1 MGFHSTASL
10 PYPAPHAAV
19 SVAAVQAGDVAAAVC
34 TLDGNLSVWPNVGT
48 SSGLLQA
55 RISQEVT
62 CMVSIILPSQIFII
76 ICGTADGRLYRVDCV
91 AQAHAAQNQALCV
104 IPLQQAKTSL
114 MGSLTNFWE
123 SRVASV
129 AKNAIHALQVIL
141 YEKSLK
147 ILALTN
153 ASLECW
159 QMAMPPGSTAQ
170 LLWSH
175 PVLSIMQ
182 KQAQA
187 TAQLSLC
194 SLSAV
199 SMKGSR
205 HNVAVL
211 ASAPGGTLA
220 LQLLSMSQTSKPEE
234 LSTHILDV
242 TKAESTA
249 ESATEER
256 AKWRCCCGQKLQVLI
271 WKESGSAYRWTVE
284 TGLVRQVLDETVLS
298 ATVAANAKSPHW
310 LILTSS
316 KVVQVA
322 MDQVQP
328 AHSVAVTAQ
337 PPAASRRPA
346 VSQALSHLTGSSQA
360 KPSGTPQAV
369 PQDEVFQLLQTAV
382 YTPAQD
388 PARQPSIQQLA
399 RMVPRL
405 QEPPGA
411 ANIIAVFSARVIDV
425 LPKQWGRAL
434 AADYLQQLCDKED
447 FHQTFL
453 NTLEEIDVIRVLDPD
468 ALRVLFE
475 SAEKLEAVSAV
486 REYEN
491 EQREDGQMERMTL
504 LQDVIFDAGRLC
516 AAPVS
521 APVEQRS
528 EQEIFYSC
536 PSTSAEAF
544 FGAVS
549 VQLAGLETSAYADTA
564 STQLEQAL
572 EVAQAVQNVLN
583 KTHAR
588 HQELIQAYQRDMFRV
603 STDTPWWSAGLTV
616 RTALQALADTL
627 ARLAQ
632 LLQGGDPAHFEKSI
646 KWLLTMTET
655 VLVSFT
661 QAMDSCQAA
670 ATLQALNQ
678 DYEQAR
684 HKYLQLLLDI
694 AQSLGEEGGGT
705 LLVQRVEELADAHRA
720 YAQLFEV
727 CQLQGDDF
735 KPHSIMMRHRA
746 TTSGNHLDLEQS
758 AVAYVF
764 DRLFTDGEHERLL
777 SFPDHFKQDLTQWLQ
792 KRLASVGSNRTR
804 ATSLRRLTWL
814 HELRRKDY
822 AAASRTLA
830 DVTNNNE
837 GDSATVHRA
846 ACIAKLTKLA
856 AVKGPI
862 LMPSQEDV
870 DYVNHAH
877 TKIIMLQVQEA
888 LGMGSEVV
896 HPLSHLLTACLSD
909 ETPPSQVC
917 YVFLL
922 LGHLRP
928 IDRQQAYRKEF
939 QEAWLKLAA
948 ATDWKLVAQHS
959 QQLSDDQISSFLRQ
973 TDLCNAAQTCYH
985 SQDCNVREVFP
996 PEGVMGFVVDQA
1008 AAGLDAAA
1016 KQLMQGAF
1024 ARGVHGLYV
1033 QPLQD
1038 EANMGSP
1045 TNMQAD

>member
-1 MGFHSTASL
+1 M
-10 PYPAPHAAV
+10 
-19 SVAAVQAGDVAAAVC
+19 
-34 TLDGNLSVWPNVGT
+34 
-48 SSGLLQA
+48 
-55 RISQEVT
+55 
-62 CMVSIILPSQIFII
+62 
-76 ICGTADGRLYRVDCV
+76 ADHKPERL
-91 AQAHAAQNQALCV
+91 
-104 IPLQQAKTSL
+104 TSL
-114 MGSLTNFWE
+114 MGSLTNFWG

-129 AKNAIHALQVIL
+129 AKNAIHALQ
-141 YEKSLK
+141 
-147 ILALTN
+147 
-153 ASLECW
+153 
-159 QMAMPPGSTAQ
+159 MATPPGSTAQ

-175 PVLSIMQ
+175 PVLSSMQ
-182 KQAQA
+182 KQARA

-194 SLSAV
+194 SLSAM

-211 ASAPGGTLA
+211 ADAPDGTLA
-220 LQLLSMSQTSKPEE
+220 LQLLSISPTSKPEE
-234 LSTHILDV
+234 LSNHSLDV
-242 TKAESTA
+242 SKAEPTA
-249 ESATEER
+249 QSATEGR

-271 WKESGSAYRWTVE
+271 WRESGSAYRWTVE
-284 TGLVRQVLDETVLS
+284 TGLVRQDLDETVLS
-298 ATVAANAKSPHW
+298 ATAAADAKAPHW
-310 LILTSS
+310 LILMSS

-322 MDQVQP
+322 MDLVLP

-337 PPAASRRPA
+337 PSAASRRPA
-346 VSQALSHLTGSSQA
+346 VSQALSQLTGRSLHIPPRIQCSSQV
-360 KPSGTPQAV
+360 KSSGMPQAV
-369 PQDEVFQLLQTAV
+369 PQDEVFQLMQAAV
-382 YTPAQD
+382 YNPAQD
-388 PARQPSIQQLA
+388 LARQRSIQQLA

-411 ANIIAVFSARVIDV
+411 ANVIAVFSARVIDV

-453 NTLEEIDVIRVLDPD
+453 TTLEEIDVMRVLDPE

-491 EQREDGQMERMTL
+491 EQREESQMERMTM

-544 FGAVS
+544 FEAVS
-549 VQLAGLETSAYADTA
+549 NQLAGLETSAYADTS

-572 EVAQAVQNVLN
+572 ELAQAVQNVLN

-603 STDTPWWSAGLTV
+603 SADSPWWSAGLTV

-627 ARLAQ
+627 ARL
-632 LLQGGDPAHFEKSI
+632 F
-646 KWLLTMTET
+646 TE
-655 VLVSFT
+655 
-661 QAMDSCQAA
+661 
-670 ATLQALNQ
+670 
-678 DYEQAR
+678 
-684 HKYLQLLLDI
+684 
-694 AQSLGEEGGGT
+694 
-705 LLVQRVEELADAHRA
+705 
-720 YAQLFEV
+720 
-727 CQLQGDDF
+727 
-735 KPHSIMMRHRA
+735 
-746 TTSGNHLDLEQS
+746 
-758 AVAYVF
+758 
-764 DRLFTDGEHERLL
+764 GEHERLL
-777 SFPDHFKQDLTQWLQ
+777 SFPDQFNQDLTQWLQ
-792 KRLASVGSNRTR
+792 KRLASAGSDRTR
-804 ATSLRRLTWL
+804 AASLRRLTWL
-814 HELRRKDY
+814 HELRRKEY
-822 AAASRTLA
+822 GAASRTLA

-862 LMPSQEDV
+862 LTPSQEDV

-896 HPLSHLLTACLSD
+896 HPMSHLLTACLSD
-909 ETPPSQVC
+909 DTPPSQVC

-928 IDRQQAYRKEF
+928 IERQQAYRKEF
-939 QEAWLKLAA
+939 QDAWQKLSA
-948 ATDWKLVAQHS
+948 ATDWNLLAQHS
-959 QQLSDDQISSFLRQ
+959 QQQSDDQISSFLQQ

-985 SQDCNVREVFP
+985 SQDCNVREAFP
-996 PEGVMGFVVDQA
+996 PEDVMDFVVDQA
-1008 AAGLDAAA
+1008 AAGLDGAA

-1024 ARGVHGLYV
+1024 ARGVHGFYV

-1038 EANMGSP
+1038 EADMGSP

>member
-1 MGFHSTASL
+1 MSFHSTTSL

-19 SVAAVQAGDVAAAVC
+19 SVAALQAGGVAAAVC
-34 TLDGNLSVWPNVGT
+34 TLDGNLSVWP
-48 SSGLLQA
+48 SQA
-55 RISQEVT
+55 E
-62 CMVSIILPSQIFII
+62 
-76 ICGTADGRLYRVDCV
+76 
-91 AQAHAAQNQALCV
+91 
-104 IPLQQAKTSL
+104 TSL
-114 MGSLTNFWE
+114 MGSLTTFWG

-129 AKNAIHALQVIL
+129 AKNAIHALHIISYDQ
-141 YEKSLK
+141 SLQ

-159 QMAMPPGSTAQ
+159 QMAMPPGSIAQ

-175 PVLSIMQ
+175 PVLSSIQ

-205 HNVAVL
+205 HNLAVL
-211 ASAPGGTLA
+211 ASAPDGTLA
-220 LQLLSMSQTSKPEE
+220 LQLLSISPTYKPEE

-242 TKAESTA
+242 SKAEPTA
-249 ESATEER
+249 ESATEGR
-256 AKWRCCCGQKLQVLI
+256 AKWHCCCGQKLQVLI
-271 WKESGSAYRWTVE
+271 WRERGSAYKWTAE
-284 TGLVRQVLDETVLS
+284 TGLVRQDLDETVLS
-298 ATVAANAKSPHW
+298 ATVAADPVSPHW
-310 LILTSS
+310 LILTPS
-316 KVVQVA
+316 KVVRVA

-328 AHSVAVTAQ
+328 AHSAAITAQ
-337 PPAASRRPA
+337 SPAASRRPA

-360 KPSGTPQAV
+360 KPPGTPQAV
-369 PQDEVFQLLQTAV
+369 PQDEVFQLLQTVV

-388 PARQPSIQQLA
+388 LARQRSIQQLA

-411 ANIIAVFSARVIDV
+411 ANVIAIFSSRVIDV

-453 NTLEEIDVIRVLDPD
+453 TTLEEIDVMRVLDPE

-491 EQREDGQMERMTL
+491 EQREDSQMERMTL

-536 PSTSAEAF
+536 PSASAEAF
-544 FGAVS
+544 FEAVS
-549 VQLAGLETSAYADTA
+549 NQLAGLETSAYADTA

-572 EVAQAVQNVLN
+572 ELAQAVQNVLN

-603 STDTPWWSAGLTV
+603 SADTPWWSAGLTV

-627 ARLAQ
+627 ARSAQ

-661 QAMDSCQAA
+661 QATDSCQAA
-670 ATLQALNQ
+670 ATLQALKQ

-694 AQSLGEEGGGT
+694 AQSLGENGGGT

-735 KPHSIMMRHRA
+735 KLHSIMMRHRV
-746 TTSGNHLDLEQS
+746 TDSGNHLDLEQS

-764 DRLFTDGEHERLL
+764 DRLFTEGDHARLL
-777 SFPDHFKQDLTQWLQ
+777 SFPDQFNQDLTHWLQ
-792 KRLASVGSNRTR
+792 KRLAAAGSDRTR
-804 ATSLRRLTWL
+804 AASLRRLTWL
-814 HELRRKDY
+814 HELRRKEY

-837 GDSATVHRA
+837 GDSATVHQA
-846 ACIAKLTKLA
+846 ACIAKLTRLA

-862 LMPSQEDV
+862 LAPSQEDV
-870 DYVNHAH
+870 DYTNHAH
-877 TKIIMLQVQEA
+877 TKIIMLQVQAA

-939 QEAWLKLAA
+939 QEAWQKLSA
-948 ATDWKLVAQHS
+948 ATDWNLLAQHS
-959 QQLSDDQISSFLRQ
+959 QQQSDDQISTFLRH

-985 SQDCNVREVFP
+985 SQDCNVTNAFP
-996 PEGVMGFVVDQA
+996 PEGVIDFVVDQA
-1008 AAGLDAAA
+1008 VGLDAAA

-1024 ARGVHGLYV
+1024 ARGVHGLY
-1033 QPLQD
+1033 D
-1038 EANMGSP
+1038 MGSP